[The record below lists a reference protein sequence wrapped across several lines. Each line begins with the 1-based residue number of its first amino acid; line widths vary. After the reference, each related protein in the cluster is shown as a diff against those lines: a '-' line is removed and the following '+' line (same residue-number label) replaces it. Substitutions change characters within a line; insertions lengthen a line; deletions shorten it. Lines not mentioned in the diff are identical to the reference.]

1 MARAIEKSCCLMRY
15 RPSALSPSCLSIY
28 MLQYLTL
35 VLHLLHRGLVD
46 KSVKFCFK
54 SSLAHVW
61 LRLHLPCA
69 CKETLRGRVSWFLR
83 NPCPSNNATRNEDSL
98 PYLLQPSNVLNQHRA
113 QERLDITLYF
123 SASFISTLQ
132 YRCFFFFH
140 FVFLALASS
149 VLGFAPPSTSVRK
162 EMREGGLHACFCLLA
177 LVSGRAECTHKL
189 GVLWFYK
196 EQVEQEEL

>member
-35 VLHLLHRGLVD
+35 FLHLLHRGLVD

-83 NPCPSNNATRNEDSL
+83 NPCPSSNATRNEDSL

-123 SASFISTLQ
+123 SASLISTLQ
-132 YRCFFFFH
+132 YRCFFFFSLCFSSTCKLCPRFCSSFH
-140 FVFLALASS
+140 FCQKGNEGRWSACLFL
-149 VLGFAPPSTSVRK
+149 F
-162 EMREGGLHACFCLLA
+162 
-177 LVSGRAECTHKL
+177 THTCI
-189 GVLWFYK
+189 GQSRMYP
-196 EQVEQEEL
+196 